1 MKVCIC
7 GTVKNVG
14 KYINNVFQ
22 NMEKIA
28 TLFEDYVIILYY
40 DDSNDNTLELLK
52 KYQCH
57 NKKLLFFVNKK
68 KLFKSR
74 IHNIARGRNFCLN
87 VIREKFSNYE
97 YFIMMDCDDVCSG
110 KINLNILKQCLQE
123 EKINKWDALT
133 FNRKD
138 YYDIWALSVIPYVV
152 SMRHFHNMGKVESIM
167 RVYIKKILDGEGVKK
182 DDLISCYS
190 AFNGF
195 SIYKSNIF
203 LKCYYD
209 GKLRVDLI
217 PRILIKRNQLLVREK
232 LKLNNRIISNSEDSI
247 YEDCEHRSFHLQA
260 IKNFNAKICI
270 SPKILFE

>member
-14 KYINNVFQ
+14 RYLNSVFQ
-22 NMEKIA
+22 NMEKIGS
-28 TLFEDYVIILYY
+28 LFEDYVIILYY
-40 DDSNDNTLELLK
+40 DNSSDDTLELLK
-52 KYQCH
+52 KYQII
-57 NKKLLFFVNKK
+57 NPKLLFFVNKK

-87 VIREKFSNYE
+87 IIRQKFSNYE

-110 KINLNILKQCLQE
+110 NIKLDVLKLHLQE

-133 FNRKD
+133 FNRTN
-138 YYDIWALSVIPYVV
+138 YYDIWALSIRPYVV
-152 SMRHFHNMGKVESIM
+152 SMRHFHNMEKVESIM
-167 RVYIKKILDGEGVKK
+167 KTYVKK
-182 DDLISCYS
+182 LLNGVTDDKLLSCYS

-203 LKCYYD
+203 LNCYYD
-209 GKLRVDLI
+209 GKLRLDLI
-217 PRILIKRNQLLVREK
+217 PRSLININQLVVKDK
-232 LKLNNRIISNSEDSI
+232 LKLNNTTISKSEDSI

-260 IKNFNAKICI
+260 VKKFNAKICM
-270 SPKILFE
+270 SPQILFE

>member
-14 KYINNVFQ
+14 RYLNSVFQ
-22 NMEKIA
+22 NMEKI
-28 TLFEDYVIILYY
+28 TSLFENYVIILYY
-40 DDSNDNTLELLK
+40 DKSSDDTLELLK
-52 KYQCH
+52 KYQIL
-57 NKKLLFFVNKK
+57 NPKLLFFVNKK

-74 IHNIARGRNFCLN
+74 IHNIAQGRNFCLN
-87 VIREKFSNYE
+87 LIRQKFSNYE

-110 KINLNILKQCLQE
+110 NMKLDVLKSHLQE
-123 EKINKWDALT
+123 EKINKWDALS

-138 YYDIWALSVIPYVV
+138 YYDIWGLSIRPYVV
-152 SMRHFHNMGKVESIM
+152 SMRHFYNMEKVESVM
-167 RVYIKKILDGEGVKK
+167 KTYVKKLLDGVTN
-182 DDLISCYS
+182 DNLISCYS

-209 GKLRVDLI
+209 GKLRLDLI
-217 PRILIKRNQLLVREK
+217 PRSLININQHILKDK
-232 LKLNNRIISNSEDSI
+232 LKLNNTTISKSEDSI

-260 IKNFNAKICI
+260 VKKFNAKICI
-270 SPKILFE
+270 SPNILFE

>member
-14 KYINNVFQ
+14 KYLNNVFR

-28 TLFEDYVIILYY
+28 SLFDDYVIILYY
-40 DDSNDNTLELLK
+40 DNSSDDTIEILK
-52 KYQCH
+52 KYH
-57 NKKLLFFVNKK
+57 NFNPKLLFFVNKK

-74 IHNIARGRNFCLN
+74 VHNIARGRNFCLN
-87 VIREKFSNYE
+87 IIRQKFSNYE

-110 KINLNILKQCLQE
+110 NVNLEVLKSCLQE

-138 YYDIWALSVIPYVV
+138 YYDIWALSIRPYVV
-152 SMRHFHNMGKVESIM
+152 SMRHFHNMEKVESIM
-167 RVYIKKILDGEGVKK
+167 KTYVKKLLDGVTN
-182 DDLISCYS
+182 DNLLSCYS

-203 LKCYYD
+203 LNCYYD
-209 GKLRVDLI
+209 GKLRLDLI
-217 PRILIKRNQLLVREK
+217 PTILIKKNQLLLRDK
-232 LKLNNRIISNSEDSI
+232 IKLNNKTICKSEDSI

-260 IKNFNAKICI
+260 VKKFNARICI